1 MGCDGS
7 TLLAGIL
14 FLRKSLIVFGILINL
29 TLLNAT
35 TTVKWTKDANG
46 NIIWEVY
53 KKEASP
59 ELIKPLFAPITELF
73 KRVGIG

>member
-1 MGCDGS
+1 CDGS